1 MNRTTLALAV
11 AIPVLCMGTVNAQT
25 TNIPMPPALLACA
38 EETDVL
44 RRLACFDREVA
55 RLRDVPESVPEPAPG
70 PTVAAP
76 GARANPE
83 EETERR
89 RAEAERKL
97 LEELER
103 QRAENMRLRREAEA
117 AEIRRR
123 QQQEIETEQRR
134 IEAVTSPQ
142 SNIES
147 SPAAAHAKA
156 PAVADDVGIRD
167 QYPDEFSATVNDIA
181 HRPYGEM
188 IILLDNGQIWEQKHQ
203 DTRFRLKVGD
213 SVTISRGLISG
224 YRMRGANRNHSI
236 QVERFK

>member
-11 AIPVLCMGTVNAQT
+11 AIPALCMGAVNAQT
-25 TNIPMPPALLACA
+25 TNIPLPPALLACA

-55 RLRDVPESVPEPAPG
+55 RLRDVPESVPEPTPG

-76 GARANPE
+76 GAQADPGKV
-83 EETERR
+83 TAGPAPDLPAQALST
-89 RAEAERKL
+89 RAESDVGSAPV
-97 LEELER
+97 
-103 QRAENMRLRREAEA
+103 ATIPSA
-117 AEIRRR
+117 AAM
-123 QQQEIETEQRR
+123 T
-134 IEAVTSPQ
+134 ASSSTVVVTSPQ

-147 SPAAAHAKA
+147 PPA
-156 PAVADDVGIRD
+156 ADDVGTRD

-188 IILLDNGQIWEQKHQ
+188 IILLDNGQVWEQKHR
-203 DTRFRLKVGD
+203 DTRFRLKIGD

-224 YRMRGANRNHSI
+224 YRWRGASRNHSI